1 MLHGKPFQD
10 FNKRQ
15 TIRCS
20 AARYRNLLSN
30 IHLQSFTI
38 WETSYQPN
46 NRQQSS
52 FTIGVLILLIKVRN
66 FTVSNNV
73 CTRKP
78 KTVSCKCTQLNCFNL
93 LLTEVHVNSFSKNC
107 DFSYKT
113 SVSSNCTK
121 KPLS

>member
-1 MLHGKPFQD
+1 M
-10 FNKRQ
+10 R
-15 TIRCS
+15 
-20 AARYRNLLSN
+20 
-30 IHLQSFTI
+30 LQLIIPAKKSTTTFVHH
-38 WETSYQPN
+38 
-46 NRQQSS
+46 R
-52 FTIGVLILLIKVRN
+52 GILLTKVRN
-66 FTVSNNV
+66 FIVSNNV

-78 KTVSCKCTQLNCFNL
+78 KTVSCKYMQLSYFNL